1 MPSSAV
7 PRVVRS
13 ADDALV
19 RAVLSP
25 VRDAPTAT
33 FLVRLGRASARR
45 AGIAYRAGHV
55 LGGVA
60 QMSCGW
66 AVVAYTDRTHLLDG
80 GGPVTFLDD
89 ATDLPNAV
97 ASLIT
102 HWQRAG
108 RHPIT
113 RNRKKACP

>member
-1 MPSSAV
+1 
-7 PRVVRS
+7 
-13 ADDALV
+13 
-19 RAVLSP
+19 
-25 VRDAPTAT
+25 
-33 FLVRLGRASARR
+33 
-45 AGIAYRAGHV
+45 
-55 LGGVA
+55 
-60 QMSCGW
+60 MSCGW
-66 AVVAYTDRTHLLDG
+66 AVVAYTDRAHLLDG

-113 RNRKKACP
+113 RNRRKACP